1 MECRGMP
8 IDGRRG
14 IIGHLSVASVYKPN
28 TRAAFPARMVTRETA
43 LEALHQ
49 IAENLRSE
57 FKVSDQEL
65 TPISRL
71 IAELYVPE
79 S

>member
-1 MECRGMP
+1 MGAGGPDISKIAEHSEALLR
-8 IDGRRG
+8 
-14 IIGHLSVASVYKPN
+14 
-28 TRAAFPARMVTRETA
+28 ARMVTRETA